1 MVSARFGFIS
11 LHGLWAKEK
20 WVDGDAQ
27 IPMVFDGGLM
37 VINGGWMV
45 INGDWRCSTILAIEN
60 HHVLIAKSTN
70 DIAIGPSPEATCAG
84 PQGWSSIQRVVI
96 CIL

>member
-37 VINGGWMV
+37 VINGDKWWL
-45 INGDWRCSTILAIEN
+45 NGDKWGLKMFYHLSYLKPPCFNS
-60 HHVLIAKSTN
+60 
-70 DIAIGPSPEATCAG
+70 
-84 PQGWSSIQRVVI
+84 
-96 CIL
+96 